1 VDDSLQD
8 FQVLAEDVKSVGKPI
23 FEAWLGYADTLSPV
37 HSARQESIDSPG
49 HIITANLANQYSS
62 ITQAHNSAPH
72 QSLVEVP
79 TSVKSMTTILPLSC
93 SNIVGKKP
101 CMSFL
106 ESSCISSRFCT
117 FIYGSAFYSPT
128 ANGGECGRYLKHGAY
143 SAVGKREITCLWR
156 DGSAWVGHVY
166 GRRACTHGGC
176 CATQS
181 MGGGW

>member
-1 VDDSLQD
+1 MNHIVDDSLQD

-49 HIITANLANQYSS
+49 HIITKPSANLANQYSS

-93 SNIVGKKP
+93 SNIVGKKTLHVLP
-101 CMSFL
+101 RVL
-106 ESSCISSRFCT
+106 LHLKQVLH
-117 FIYGSAFYSPT
+117 FY
-128 ANGGECGRYLKHGAY
+128 
-143 SAVGKREITCLWR
+143 LWV
-156 DGSAWVGHVY
+156 SVL
-166 GRRACTHGGC
+166 
-176 CATQS
+176 
-181 MGGGW
+181 